1 MSATRVKHGVAPILI
16 YDTNNN
22 YNDIFSDSSP
32 QGSNK
37 TDRHGKEN
45 SQEKSKRRKSLEL
58 HEKRSRD
65 TFNRTHPPPQISE
78 VVHEK
83 KNSLDNKTAD
93 GQNRK
98 DSKEKKKI
106 REITSPLK
114 FHRVSIFFSLPF

>member
-1 MSATRVKHGVAPILI
+1 MVLSW
-16 YDTNNN
+16 
-22 YNDIFSDSSP
+22 YNVFSDSSP

-58 HEKRSRD
+58 HEKRTKD
-65 TFNRTHPPPQISE
+65 TFNRTHPPPQITE

-83 KNSLDNKTAD
+83 KNSLENNKTSD

-98 DSKEKKKI
+98 DPKEKKKI

-114 FHRVSIFFSLPF
+114 FHRVSIFFYSMALSPILPLK